1 MLRAIRYFRNN
12 PYFDVFASTKFHGAM
27 NIKAGKAGEKNREC
41 FFPQNAHS
49 SAKLFVAD
57 VEHKSKVM
65 VVNSDRIPGPVD
77 KIDALITSEEET
89 YLGMPFA
96 DCHTLILSGFTFERR
111 PTLALVHAGFNP
123 LLQGIIANTVLAMD
137 KDVGTRIK
145 SVQAFIGPG
154 ICKNCYE
161 FGPEAP
167 RVFRKYGGYI
177 RQNTETGKY
186 FIDLKGIILEQ
197 LIFAGI
203 EGKSISSTK
212 WCTFESR
219 HLFSARR
226 EKMRPKDP
234 KNPVKT
240 CMVFAGIT
248 GKKA

>member
-12 PYFDVFASTKFHGAM
+12 PYFNVFASTRFHGAM
-27 NIKAGKAGEKNREC
+27 NIKAGEIGKKNRED
-41 FFPQNAHS
+41 FFSQNTSS

-57 VEHKSKVM
+57 VEHKSKVVVVRGDM
-65 VVNSDRIPGPVD
+65 VPKPVGE
-77 KIDALITSEEET
+77 IDALITSEEET

-111 PTLALVHAGFNP
+111 PILALVHAGHNP
-123 LLQGIIANTVLAMD
+123 LLQGVIANTVLAMN
-137 KDVGTRIK
+137 KDADTRIK

-167 RVFRKYGGYI
+167 RVFRKYGECV
-177 RQNTETGKY
+177 RMDVKTGKY
-186 FIDLKGIILEQ
+186 FVDLKGIILEQ

-203 EGKSISSTK
+203 DGRNISSTR

-234 KNPVKT
+234 KNSMKT
-240 CMVFAGIT
+240 CMFFAGI
-248 GKKA
+248 KKRA